1 MKRFAIIL
9 ALISTAA
16 LAQQPQPHPLDV
28 ADQMLSTERQAST
41 NLIAVKDGKI
51 KALADERNALVEKL
65 AKAEKEVAACKP
77 KDEKK

>member
-9 ALISTAA
+9 TLASTVA
-16 LAQQPQPHPLDV
+16 LAQQPHPLDV
-28 ADQMLSTERQAST
+28 ADQMLSTERAASN
-41 NLIAVKDGKI
+41 NLIAVKDQKI
-51 KALADERNALVEKL
+51 KALADERNALAEKL